1 MSVSVVRAFQPRELV
16 LCAVF
21 GLLLEVMLLVGV
33 VLSGNSKV
41 QIRSRE
47 EPEEMVVPIAVQP
60 VMDDLPLLKLGSKK
74 DKLKPR
80 LPDMWQKRAP
90 TPVRRLEERS
100 APSELAEDKP
110 DKVPKSDLA
119 DLEHPA
125 PDEDDELV
133 KEVDQ
138 TLEEDEEQQVPEL
151 SEEGAEDGV
160 QGGTETDPLKARAV
174 DLYRMKILSWFNARF
189 RPPKDQVP
197 CEELRG
203 LSAGV
208 AVQVGGDRSVQSFAV
223 TSPSGN
229 AQFDASVQAT
239 MSALVGQVLPP
250 PPELYPDILG
260 MSVFPRLSGA
270 GVPCAAS
277 PAEPE
282 AAQ

>member
-1 MSVSVVRAFQPRELV
+1 
-16 LCAVF
+16 
-21 GLLLEVMLLVGV
+21 
-33 VLSGNSKV
+33 V
-41 QIRSRE
+41 QILERQ
-47 EPEEMVVPIAVQP
+47 EPQEIAIPIAVQP
-60 VMDDLPLLKLGSKK
+60 VLDDLPLLKLGSKK

-100 APSELAEDKP
+100 APSELAEDKI
-110 DKVPKSDLA
+110 DKVPKSEIA
-119 DLEHPA
+119 DKDHPA

-138 TLEEDEEQQVPEL
+138 TLEEDEEQKVPEL
-151 SEEGAEDGV
+151 SEEGGEDGTV
-160 QGGTETDPLKARAV
+160 GGTETDPLKARAV

-197 CEELRG
+197 CEVLRS

-208 AVQVGGDRSVQSFAV
+208 TVQVGGDRSVQSFAV

-229 AQFDASVQAT
+229 AVFDASVQAT
-239 MSALVGQVLPP
+239 MSALVGQGLPP

-260 MSVFPRLSGA
+260 QSVFPRLSGA
-270 GVPCAAS
+270 GVPCTTS
-277 PAEPE
+277 VDETVPAP
-282 AAQ
+282 